1 VITVTAAAAGVKN
14 AQASVLHSLYGVG
27 TDITVTKAP
36 TTGSTA
42 GGGFGFSFKQSVG
55 TSSRPKAGST
65 IDDNTLASDFT
76 LSSITAADVT
86 SISKLDNVAAAA
98 GGLTL
103 TDRTVTGTVPSF
115 NEGSGGGGGGGF
127 TGGGTSSFKTNS
139 FVVSGVD
146 LANGELGPLST
157 GTISSGRTFTSADA
171 TKDVALVDSSYATT
185 NKLKVGSTIDIGN
198 SKAAATKFTVV
209 GIVAEPAGDDST
221 NVYIP
226 LTVAQSLSGLKND
239 VNTIYVS
246 ATSGSDIT
254 SVANAI
260 TKSVP
265 GVTITDQ
272 DTLASQVTGSISSA
286 SSLANNLGKWLAIAV
301 LIAAFLLA
309 SLLTMSAVSRRIR
322 EFGTLKALGWKSRRV
337 VFQVMGESIAIG
349 IVGGAIGVGLGF
361 LGAAAVGH
369 FAHPLTASLG
379 GSTTGSATPGGA
391 RAFTGGG
398 GGGFGGAGG
407 TGGTG
412 GAGGFRGGFTHA
424 AANAVPTVT
433 EHLTAPVTLE
443 AVLAAVILAVLG
455 GLIAGS
461 FGGWRAARLRP
472 AAALSKVA

>member
-1 VITVTAAAAGVKN
+1 MASLPRDSLNPLRSLMFFTYLWRELRRRARQAIFIAIGLALGIGLVITVTAAAAGVKN

-115 NEGSGGGGGGGF
+115 NTGSSGSGGGGF

-157 GTISSGRTFTSADA
+157 GAISSGRTFTSADSG
-171 TKDVALVDSSYATT
+171 KDVALVDSSYATT
-185 NKLKVGSTIDIGN
+185 EKLKVGSTIDIGN

-246 ATSGSDIT
+246 ATSDSDIT

-286 SSLANNLGKWLAIAV
+286 SSLANILGKWLAIAV

-322 EFGTLKALGWKSRRV
+322 EFG
-337 VFQVMGESIAIG
+337 
-349 IVGGAIGVGLGF
+349 
-361 LGAAAVGH
+361 
-369 FAHPLTASLG
+369 
-379 GSTTGSATPGGA
+379 
-391 RAFTGGG
+391 
-398 GGGFGGAGG
+398 
-407 TGGTG
+407 
-412 GAGGFRGGFTHA
+412 
-424 AANAVPTVT
+424 
-433 EHLTAPVTLE
+433 
-443 AVLAAVILAVLG
+443 
-455 GLIAGS
+455 
-461 FGGWRAARLRP
+461 
-472 AAALSKVA
+472 